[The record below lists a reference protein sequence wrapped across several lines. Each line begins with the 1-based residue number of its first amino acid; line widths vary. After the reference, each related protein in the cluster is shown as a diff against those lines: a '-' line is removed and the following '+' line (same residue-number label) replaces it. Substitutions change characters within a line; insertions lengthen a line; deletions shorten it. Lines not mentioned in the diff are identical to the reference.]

1 MIGLLLLQLL
11 AAIAVPCWF
20 RRVRHTE
27 GVLRTVVAPVL
38 ATLLLAT
45 AIVLVVTHIDL
56 FTSRRPRAVNVLLVA
71 VAPAV
76 FALGLP
82 LAWWLRR
89 SRPDVHATFGTERPE
104 TSE

>member
-11 AAIAVPCWF
+11 AAIAEPCWF
-20 RRVRHTE
+20 LRIRHTE
-27 GVLRTVVAPVL
+27 GAVRTVVAPVL
-38 ATLLLAT
+38 AAALLVT
-45 AIVLVVTHIDL
+45 AIALVVSHIDL
-56 FTSRRPRAVNVLLVA
+56 FTAASPAVNVLLVA

-89 SRPDVHATFGTERPE
+89 SRPDATFGTENTE
-104 TSE
+104 TTE